1 MAMVG
6 LEKWFMG
13 SPLKKLMQR
22 YFEFRFFE
30 QFLRSH
36 RLTLDNK
43 AILEVGCGSGYGLK
57 LLHNRFSPSQLIG
70 IDIDRAQL
78 QHAPKNC
85 PQAQI
90 YPNDV
95 TDLSEASNTFDAV
108 FAFTVF
114 HHVPKWRQGLRE
126 LYRVLKPRGVLLV
139 NELDKGTL
147 DWLEQVFKISHPP
160 EARFTWEAFSVG
172 LQKAG
177 FKILQQ
183 SKILGAMGFFCC
195 QKV

>member
-6 LEKWFMG
+6 LEKWFMA

-22 YFEFRFFE
+22 NFEFRFFE
-30 QFLRSH
+30 QLLKSH

-57 LLHNRFSPSQLIG
+57 LLNNRFSPNQLVG

-78 QHAPKNC
+78 QHAQKTC
-85 PQAQI
+85 PQARI
-90 YPNDV
+90 YLGDV
-95 TDLSEASNTFDAV
+95 TDLSEPSNTFDGA

-114 HHVPKWRQGLRE
+114 HHVPKWRKGLRE
-126 LYRVLKPRGVLLV
+126 IYRVLKPRGVLLV

-147 DWLEQVFKISHPP
+147 DWLERVLKIHHPP
-160 EARFTWEAFSVG
+160 ESRFTWEDFSKG
-172 LQKAG
+172 LQKTG